1 MGGVM
6 PTPFD
11 PNRYK
16 IVCEVDLRRSD
27 ATITRPPLTL
37 TFREPTTDPG
47 SSVPARSATHTHP
60 TSVSTTNAY
69 PTSVST
75 VTVNETFESTNT
87 SVAEHSSSLSHI
99 ESGWAAFN
107 NAMRRMEETFSRAP
121 FVSDGSSGASN
132 RGNGARDAASHRP
145 TSSINATT
153 STITAAGLT
162 GATNVQQ
169 FSFGHRPT
177 SSINAT
183 TSTITAAGLTGA
195 TNVQQFSFGHRPTSS
210 INTTTSTITAAGLT
224 GATNVRASVAASPR
238 SNLSANELLEA
249 IHVPLP
255 AQLIS
260 GGQGNG
266 ASVAETH
273 RTAAGTNAPSSVL
286 TAAELSGARRPQ
298 PPIPTIPALPW
309 YEIARPQLPTQNPTN
324 HTGASTLQPL
334 VLSEAP
340 GAGVA
345 APFSTATDGG
355 ISGSAGVQNYPP
367 TLGVAYSGN
376 AASVSVAVPQVA
388 GRRVTRQSSSSATVP
403 SSDSVAPRRSTRVK
417 RPAPV

>member
-75 VTVNETFESTNT
+75 VTVNEMFESTNT

-132 RGNGARDAASHRP
+132 RGNGARDAAS
-145 TSSINATT
+145 
-153 STITAAGLT
+153 
-162 GATNVQQ
+162 
-169 FSFGHRPT
+169 HRPT

-324 HTGASTLQPL
+324 HAGASTLQPL

>member
-1 MGGVM
+1 M

-75 VTVNETFESTNT
+75 VTVNEMFESTNT

-132 RGNGARDAASHRP
+132 RGNGARDAAS
-145 TSSINATT
+145 
-153 STITAAGLT
+153 
-162 GATNVQQ
+162 
-169 FSFGHRPT
+169 HRPT

>member
-1 MGGVM
+1 MSSQPTIRRTLKCPSCNYKHFMLTKPYGDHSVQLNIACEIFGVTAECPVCLDECSGFMALPCGHILCKDDYQRMGGMM
-6 PTPFD
+6 PTPSD

-16 IVCEVDLRRSD
+16 VVCEVDLRRSD

-75 VTVNETFESTNT
+75 VTVNEMFESTNT

-132 RGNGARDAASHRP
+132 RGNGARDAAS
-145 TSSINATT
+145 
-153 STITAAGLT
+153 
-162 GATNVQQ
+162 
-169 FSFGHRPT
+169 HRPT

-309 YEIARPQLPTQNPTN
+309 YEIARPQLPTQTPRIILGRPPSS
-324 HTGASTLQPL
+324 HSFLVKHL
-334 VLSEAP
+334 VLA
-340 GAGVA
+340 
-345 APFSTATDGG
+345 
-355 ISGSAGVQNYPP
+355 
-367 TLGVAYSGN
+367 
-376 AASVSVAVPQVA
+376 
-388 GRRVTRQSSSSATVP
+388 
-403 SSDSVAPRRSTRVK
+403 
-417 RPAPV
+417 